1 VRKERELIQG
11 RRFAKVEAVC
21 GREAKEKEWFDFVEV
36 PKILRGD
43 GMLVL

>member
-1 VRKERELIQG
+1 MRKERELIQG
-11 RRFAKVEAVC
+11 RRLAKVEAAC
-21 GREAKEKEWFDFVEV
+21 GREAEEKEWFDFVEV